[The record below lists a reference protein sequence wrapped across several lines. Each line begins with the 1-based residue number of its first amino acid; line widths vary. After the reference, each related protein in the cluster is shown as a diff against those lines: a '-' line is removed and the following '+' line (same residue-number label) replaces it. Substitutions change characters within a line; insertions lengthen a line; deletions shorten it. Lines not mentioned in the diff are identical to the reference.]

1 MQPHHAE
8 TMNPEPAG
16 GRARPFDA
24 LMFPEQL
31 IVSGYR
37 CWMTGYTT
45 GDIACWEV
53 AWNVYAHS
61 LGPEQARPAV
71 TALATWVRTL
81 RRRTARPLDRLPF
94 GCSRLCPDE
103 VTGLRLVA
111 ACQRRSGRLA
121 RAAAFELTAQQSSS
135 LIDEVVTAAGGFADA
150 LLHCGQEIAQKDET
164 LSRMT

>member
-1 MQPHHAE
+1 MQPHRAE
-8 TMNPEPAG
+8 TMHPEPSG
-16 GRARPFDA
+16 DRTQPFDA
-24 LMFPEQL
+24 LLFPEQL

-37 CWMTGYTT
+37 CWLSGYAT

-61 LGPEQARPAV
+61 LGPDQARPAV
-71 TALATWVRTL
+71 TALATWVRAL

-111 ACQRRSGRLA
+111 ACQRRSARLA
-121 RAAAFELTAQQSSS
+121 RAAAFDLTAQQSSC
-135 LIDEVVTAAGGFADA
+135 LIDEVVTAADGFADA
-150 LLHCGQEIAQKDET
+150 LLHCGQQIAQTDEAH
-164 LSRMT
+164 SHMT